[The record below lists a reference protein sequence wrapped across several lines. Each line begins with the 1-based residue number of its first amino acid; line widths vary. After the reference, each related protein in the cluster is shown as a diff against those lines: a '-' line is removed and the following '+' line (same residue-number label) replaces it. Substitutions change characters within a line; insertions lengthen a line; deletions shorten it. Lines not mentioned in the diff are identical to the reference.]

1 MSLQKYPIKNIFLR
15 WSHFLK
21 TEPLHK
27 SDRPLSLASH
37 LGQTLC
43 INHPLWEGRSTI
55 YASHWYQ
62 SHLYQIHSEQ
72 NDSHTPCSIWRSI
85 KGAER
90 VSGVRKRICGR
101 VPPLVATTVQ
111 LHHTALCNTL
121 GRKKGFHHTP
131 RLHRLD
137 SHQKKKRT
145 AKSQKEIILN
155 YT

>member
-1 MSLQKYPIKNIFLR
+1 MSLQEYPIKDIFLR
-15 WSHFLK
+15 WSHFLE

-85 KGAER
+85 KGVER

-101 VPPLVATTVQ
+101 VPPQSNSTTV
-111 LHHTALCNTL
+111 HTAPHWA
-121 GRKKGFHHTP
+121 RKKGIHHTP

-137 SHQKKKRT
+137 SHQKKKRA
-145 AKSQKEIILN
+145 AKSQKEITLN